1 MGQSESKHRVL
12 YLPAQSGKTSKM
24 EDLIREGKIKHG
36 IEGECNFIIS
46 DNNLLLVEQTKA
58 RITKDLSTKNIE
70 TGDEA
75 VIVDGIFNW
84 TSQKECNISYKELA
98 LEIIDGNV
106 EMVVMCSHPKRFTY
120 LRQLIDRL
128 CESRRFEKK
137 INIWIDEADKSIKQW
152 SKHEEILDYSLI
164 SHVTLI
170 SATIGSIIK
179 KYKSITVIPYETT
192 HPKCYR
198 GLNKSKHHEIKY
210 TGDPVSYIEH
220 IIDTHPKLSKPGKR
234 AFMPANV
241 DKESHDEIE
250 SLLIERGFVVMVL
263 NGDRK
268 EINIPGECVIPVST
282 KDTDE
287 DDLELSEKLATIY
300 KEKNLDRF
308 PFAVTGRLCL
318 GRGVTFQSNP
328 SETHDGFVFDYSIM
342 PNIISAAE
350 AYQTAARGF
359 GNAARNKKL
368 RFYASDSMYQKIF
381 REEARALHTAKMAY
395 DLGLVHV
402 DKYDLKMAETRTSS
416 SVYMEE
422 FSSKQELK
430 DRWDEIL
437 EETGKT
443 KPLGDRALQRDIITK
458 RFTCALGSRSIVQTA
473 QNIRDRRYDTGTH
486 EWGSGITTADS
497 GDLVYRIYVGYE
509 NEEEVWFLRW
519 TIKV

>member
-24 EDLIREGKIKHG
+24 EDLIRDGKIKHG

-58 RITKDLSTKNIE
+58 RITKDLAI
-70 TGDEA
+70 GDEA
-75 VIVDGIFNW
+75 VIIDGIFNW
-84 TSQKECNISYKELA
+84 TSQKDCNISYRELA

-128 CESRRFEKK
+128 CESSRFEKK

-152 SKHEEILDYSLI
+152 SKHEEILEHADVA
-164 SHVTLI
+164 HVTLI

-192 HPKCYR
+192 HPTCYR
-198 GLNKSKHHEIKY
+198 GLNKSRHHEINY
-210 TGDPVSYIEH
+210 TGDPVTYIEH
-220 IIDTHPKLSKPGKR
+220 ILDSHPKLAKAGKR
-234 AFMPANV
+234 AFMPGNV
-241 DKESHDEIE
+241 DKDSHDEIE
-250 SLLIERGFVVMVL
+250 TLLIERGFVVMVL

-268 EINIPGECVIPVST
+268 EIHIPGEGILSIST
-282 KDTDE
+282 RDTEE
-287 DDLELSEKLATIY
+287 DDLELSQKLATIY
-300 KEKNLDRF
+300 KEKKLDRF

-328 SETHDGFVFDYSIM
+328 SELHDGFMFDYSIM

-359 GNAARNKKL
+359 GNVARNKRL

-381 REEARALHTAKMAY
+381 REEARALHTAKMAH

-402 DKYDLKMAETRTSS
+402 DKYDLKMAEARTMS

-422 FSSKQELK
+422 FSTKEEMK
-430 DRWDEIL
+430 ERWQDIL
-437 EETGKT
+437 EETDKT
-443 KPLGDRALQRDIITK
+443 KNLIFHALQKDPVSG

-473 QNIRDRRYDTGTH
+473 QSIRDRRYDTGAH
-486 EWGSGITTADS
+486 EWGSGITNAES
-497 GDLVYRIYVGYE
+497 GDLVSRIYVGYE
-509 NEEEVWFLRW
+509 NDQAVWFLRW
-519 TIKV
+519 TIKS